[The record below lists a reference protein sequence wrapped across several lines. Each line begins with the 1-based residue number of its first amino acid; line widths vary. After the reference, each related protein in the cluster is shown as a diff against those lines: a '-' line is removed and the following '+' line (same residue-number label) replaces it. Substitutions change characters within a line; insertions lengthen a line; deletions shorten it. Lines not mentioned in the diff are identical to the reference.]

1 MIIDVSKNQLDIGL
15 VINDF
20 KKKNC
25 LRGVK
30 REQTKIEGKGS
41 VTFILNGEKCQL

>member
-20 KKKNC
+20 KKKIVC
-25 LRGVK
+25 EELKESRPK
-30 REQTKIEGKGS
+30 LK
-41 VTFILNGEKCQL
+41 EKEA